1 MISFVLPALNEH
13 EGIADT
19 IKECFEAAAALE
31 LNDIEV
37 VVVDDG
43 STDGTGD
50 IARKAG
56 ATVVRHPAPGG
67 YGRALKAGIEA
78 AKHDT
83 IVILDADG
91 TYPLDRLAD
100 FHRLYSEGFDMIVGR
115 RTGPQYRESAMK
127 SPLRMILQFLVETTT
142 GQRVPDVNSGLRMFS
157 RGTIRPYFSRL
168 SETFSF
174 STSST
179 LAYKMTGKFV
189 TYVDIDYRERAGVT
203 KVRLF
208 RDSLRTLQFIIQAIL
223 YYNPLKIFLLV
234 SLGCVGLSVVLFLLA
249 WITQLLSLFLLG
261 VGTLLVSLLVFSI
274 GLLAVQLKEIMHQ

>member
-1 MISFVLPALNEH
+1 MISFVLPALNERD
-13 EGIADT
+13 GIAAT
-19 IKECFEAAAALE
+19 IKECFEAGEALK

-50 IARKAG
+50 IARQAG
-56 ATVVRHPAPGG
+56 AKVVRHPAPGG
-67 YGRALKAGIEA
+67 YGRALKDGIKA
-78 AKHDT
+78 ARHDT

-91 TYPLDRLAD
+91 TYPLDQLGD
-100 FHRLYSEGFDMIVGR
+100 FHRLYNEGFDMIVGR
-115 RTGPQYRESAMK
+115 RTGPHYRESAMK
-127 SPLRMILQFLVETTT
+127 SPLRVILQFLVETTT
-142 GQRVPDVNSGLRMFS
+142 GQKVPDVNSGLRMFS
-157 RGTIRPYFSRL
+157 RETIKPYFSRL

-189 TYVDIDYRERAGVT
+189 TYVDIDYRKRAGVT

-223 YYNPLKIFLLV
+223 YYNPLKIFLMV
-234 SLGCVGLSVVLFLLA
+234 SAGCVLISAFLFLLA

-261 VGTLLVSLLVFSI
+261 VGTLLVSTLVFSI